1 MYNFMAAFV
10 LCGLVVIIGEVV
22 SRITRAWVPSVFVS
36 AVILLAGYW
45 TVIPK
50 ELVTDSKLIPF
61 GATVGMFIVI
71 THMGTVI
78 SLKALL
84 SQWKTVVLC
93 VTGLAGMC
101 AGCWCL
107 GPLFMEKTLIIAGL
121 PPLTGG
127 IVAATMMQNAAQNAG
142 LTTAAVFAISMY
154 CIQGFAGYPLTA
166 ICLKRESDALIREF
180 RSGAAGMSSAAD
192 LQAVADVTKLPE
204 ERHGILTIPE
214 RWNSPILI
222 LTKLGIVAWAA
233 MLMGSWTGISGAIWA
248 LVLGV
253 IFNTLGF
260 LDTNALNKA
269 NSYQITVFALMM
281 FIFDGLKDCTPEM
294 LIQIA
299 FPMVMLIVTGLLGMA
314 VAGWAACKV
323 LRVSPWLGF
332 SNCLTALYGF
342 PFNAIITESL
352 CEEVGKTKEEREFLM
367 SRLFPSMIVGGFT
380 TVTIT
385 SVVIAGIFSKML

>member
-101 AGCWCL
+101 AGCWYL

-154 CIQGFAGYPLTA
+154 CIQGLRA
-166 ICLKRESDALIREF
+166 IR
-180 RSGAAGMSSAAD
+180 
-192 LQAVADVTKLPE
+192 
-204 ERHGILTIPE
+204 
-214 RWNSPILI
+214 
-222 LTKLGIVAWAA
+222 
-233 MLMGSWTGISGAIWA
+233 
-248 LVLGV
+248 
-253 IFNTLGF
+253 
-260 LDTNALNKA
+260 
-269 NSYQITVFALMM
+269 
-281 FIFDGLKDCTPEM
+281 
-294 LIQIA
+294 
-299 FPMVMLIVTGLLGMA
+299 
-314 VAGWAACKV
+314 
-323 LRVSPWLGF
+323 
-332 SNCLTALYGF
+332 
-342 PFNAIITESL
+342 
-352 CEEVGKTKEEREFLM
+352 
-367 SRLFPSMIVGGFT
+367 
-380 TVTIT
+380 
-385 SVVIAGIFSKML
+385 